1 MAFCQGYRFKEEP
14 GWRRQGFRELAVLKD
29 RRQIIIHGMRRSLFF
44 VYLTLFVVLIAA
56 CQPPAGQTYSPSF
69 TSPAISPRPGS
80 FATVSATPAPSLT
93 QPGPSST
100 PTASASATWAS
111 PSQTPSAEAEAFT
124 LLGAVDFAVQN
135 DRLHDLIVFS
145 SASAQ
150 PFADRSLDLPPAD
163 GSQLWA
169 ISPDGL
175 RLGRL
180 TDQGFA
186 AYLPSSPAKE
196 ALFVAPGAWLENPHL
211 RALALPQECQ
221 GVLRENEQALGESL
235 PCSDFAF
242 SDDGRYLGM
251 LFGPLDCSRG
261 ILILDTLTGKT
272 VYRSDAGIG
281 RWFAFGGKGQILLA
295 IGNCQSGALARLR
308 PGARLPTYIGTGWF
322 GEPELLWN
330 DTHSALA
337 VRILPPGG
345 LAGSI
350 WGYNLEL
357 NWDFLPEPGL
367 WDQFDD
373 QALWT
378 PGGRYLLYHHR
389 PISIEGERYAF
400 DAPRKIWRVDS
411 ISGEKVLLA
420 GSRVADYHLC
430 ADASAACEVS
440 GDWVSVWRAEFA
452 PQSLPADVDAANAP
466 AASCLLYGRGCSPEA
481 ERYAMNW
488 RTGEKIAWAQFTP
501 PAPPPL
507 ATPLP
512 PGPDLALA
520 PVYAHPS
527 GEYAFYT
534 NTAGTALW
542 WVPQNGEPRLWIQEG
557 QGFLY
562 LP

>member
-1 MAFCQGYRFKEEP
+1 
-14 GWRRQGFRELAVLKD
+14 
-29 RRQIIIHGMRRSLFF
+29 MRRCVLF
-44 VYLTLFVVLIAA
+44 VHLTLFVMLMAA
-56 CQPPAGQTYSPSF
+56 CQPPAVQTYSPSF
-69 TSPAISPRPGS
+69 TAPAISPRPSS

-93 QPGPSST
+93 LPGPSST
-100 PTASASATWAS
+100 PTASTS
-111 PSQTPSAEAEAFT
+111 PTRPAPSLTPGAGADAFT
-124 LLGAVDFAVQN
+124 LLGAADFGAQN
-135 DRLHDLIVFS
+135 DLLHDLIVFS
-145 SASAQ
+145 SAAAQ
-150 PFADRSLDLPPAD
+150 PFVGRSLDLPLAE
-163 GSQLWA
+163 GAQLWA

-186 AYLPSSPAKE
+186 AYLPSDPAKE
-196 ALFVAPGAWLENPHL
+196 ALFASPGAWLENPRL

-221 GVLRENEQALGESL
+221 GILRENELALGEPL
-235 PCSDFAF
+235 PCSDFEF
-242 SDDGRYLGM
+242 SADGRYLGM

-322 GEPELLWN
+322 GEPELIWN
-330 DTHSALA
+330 ETHSALA

-350 WGYNLEL
+350 WGYNLDL

-378 PGGRYLLYHHR
+378 PGGRYLLYQHR
-389 PISIEGERYAF
+389 PISIEGEQYAF
-400 DAPRKIWRVDS
+400 YTPRKIWRVDS

-430 ADASAACEVS
+430 ADDRAACEVS

-452 PQSLPADVDAANAP
+452 PQWLPVEVDAANDP
-466 AASCLLYGRGCSPEA
+466 AATCLLYGRGCTPQA
-481 ERYAMNW
+481 ERFAMNW
-488 RTGEKIAWAQFTP
+488 RTGEKIPWAQFTP
-501 PAPPPL
+501 PAP
-507 ATPLP
+507 TPLP
-512 PGPDLALA
+512 TPLAPGPDLALA
-520 PVYAHPS
+520 PIYAQPA

-542 WVPQNGEPRLWIQEG
+542 RVPQNGEPLLWVQEG